1 MPYFVYKVNPGKR
14 LELIQLQD
22 SYQDARNLA
31 HGLRS
36 GITPADDY
44 TIRVIFAKN
53 SAEAE
58 RLVLTERPAQ
68 ITGED

>member
-14 LELIQLQD
+14 LELVRPHD

-31 HGLRS
+31 HSLRS
-36 GITPADDY
+36 AITPGADY

-53 SAEAE
+53 NAEAE
-58 RLVLTERPAQ
+58 RLVMTERPAQ